1 MFDHRVYILVIAA
14 YLIGIKFHLEGYLSD
29 ENGHQ
34 NIIFLYNSGCQ
45 RVTRMF

>member
-14 YLIGIKFHLEGYLSD
+14 YLISIEIPLERYLSD
-29 ENGHQ
+29 ENSHQ
-34 NIIFLYNSGCQ
+34 NIISLYKSGCR